1 MTIATVPE
9 VLDSALSVGA
19 YEAPA
24 ATPATVRAATS
35 RLTVALGEYDT
46 GWHDPKTSIASA
58 SRLVRRIA
66 EVGADLVVLPELA
79 TTGATTEGD
88 RAVALDSPDITAIR
102 EMAQANALWLIT
114 GIALRETR
122 GGCAVNAAIAVNP
135 DGEVVA
141 IHRKRRLFGF
151 AGEDREFTPGTES
164 TVVDVNGVRLG
175 LFICYELRFPE
186 LFRPVARDVD
196 AMVVVANWP
205 ANRHEHWDALL
216 RARAIENQC
225 FMIGVN
231 RTGFADG
238 LSYLGG
244 STVFDPWGDR
254 LSAMPVHA
262 TRIAAVDTERVR
274 ALRESHPF
282 LLDCNV

>member
-1 MTIATVPE
+1 MTTATLPE
-9 VLDSALSVGA
+9 SLVALDFGA
-19 YEAPA
+19 PSKS
-24 ATPATVRAATS
+24 TVESKTT

-46 GWHDPKTSIASA
+46 GWHDPRTSIESA
-58 SRLVRRIA
+58 GRLIRRVA

-79 TTGATTEGD
+79 TTGATTEGG
-88 RAVALDSPDITAIR
+88 RAVPLDSPDVDAIR
-102 EMAQANALWLIT
+102 AMAKTHEMWVIA
-114 GIALRETR
+114 GIALREAR
-122 GGCAVNAAIAVNP
+122 GGGAVNAAIAVDP
-135 DGEVVA
+135 TGEIAA
-141 IHRKRRLFGF
+141 IHRKRRLFALG
-151 AGEDREFTPGTES
+151 GEDREFTAGNES
-164 TVVDVNGVRLG
+164 TVLDVNGMKLG

-186 LFRPVARDVD
+186 LFSAVARDVD

-254 LSAMPVHA
+254 ISPMPVNA
-262 TRIAAVDTERVR
+262 TRIAAIDAGRVR
-274 ALRESHPF
+274 RLRETHPF
-282 LLDCNV
+282 LQDRRS

>member
-1 MTIATVPE
+1 MTIATLP
-9 VLDSALSVGA
+9 DSIDTALAIGTFAQSK
-19 YEAPA
+19 PA
-24 ATPATVRAATS
+24 AETV

-46 GWHDPKTSIASA
+46 GWHDSKTSITAA
-58 SRLVRRIA
+58 GRLVRRVA
-66 EVGADLVVLPELA
+66 EVGADVVVLPELA

-88 RAVALDSPDITAIR
+88 RAVPLDSPDVAAIR
-102 EMAQANALWLIT
+102 AIAKSNAMWVIT
-114 GIALRETR
+114 GIALREAR
-122 GGCAVNAAIAVNP
+122 GACAVNAAIAVNP
-135 DGEVVA
+135 SGEIIAV
-141 IHRKRRLFGF
+141 HRKRRLFGF
-151 AGEDREFTPGTES
+151 AGEDREFSPGTES
-164 TVVDVNGVRLG
+164 TIVDVNGVKLG

-186 LFRPVARDVD
+186 LFGPVADDVD

-254 LSAMPVHA
+254 ISPTPVHA
-262 TRIAAVDTERVR
+262 TRIATIDTERVR
-274 ALRESHPF
+274 RLRESHPF
-282 LLDCNV
+282 LKDRA

>member
-1 MTIATVPE
+1 RETT
-9 VLDSALSVGA
+9 
-19 YEAPA
+19 
-24 ATPATVRAATS
+24 

-46 GWHDPKTSIASA
+46 GWHDPKTSIAAA
-58 SRLVRRIA
+58 SRLIKRVA
-66 EVGADLVVLPELA
+66 EVGADVVVLPELA
-79 TTGATTEGD
+79 TTGATTEGERAVSID
-88 RAVALDSPDITAIR
+88 SADVNAIRAVAKAHQMWVIA
-102 EMAQANALWLIT
+102 
-114 GIALRETR
+114 GIALREAR
-122 GGCAVNAAIAVNP
+122 GGCAVNAAIAINP
-135 DGEVVA
+135 SGEITA
-141 IHRKRRLFGF
+141 IHRKRQLFTLG
-151 AGEDREFTPGTES
+151 GEDREFTAGTES
-164 TVVDVNGVRLG
+164 TVVDVNGVKLG

-186 LFRPVARDVD
+186 LFRPIADEVE

-254 LSAMPVHA
+254 ISPTPVHA
-262 TRIAAVDTERVR
+262 TRIATIDTERVR
-274 ALRESHPF
+274 RLRESHPF
-282 LLDCNV
+282 LRDRH

>member
-1 MTIATVPE
+1 MTIATLPDT
-9 VLDSALSVGA
+9 LDTALVIENLVRPQA
-19 YEAPA
+19 APA
-24 ATPATVRAATS
+24 TA

-46 GWHDPKTSIASA
+46 GWHDPKASLAAA
-58 SRLVRRIA
+58 SRLIRRVA
-66 EVGADLVVLPELA
+66 EVGADVVVLPELA

-88 RAVALDSPDITAIR
+88 RAVTLDSPDVAAIR
-102 EMAQANALWLIT
+102 AMAKSNQMWVVA
-114 GIALRETR
+114 GIALREAR
-122 GGCAVNAAIAVNP
+122 GACAVNAAIAVNP
-135 DGEVVA
+135 KGEIVA
-141 IHRKRRLFGF
+141 THRKRRLFGF
-151 AGEDREFTPGTES
+151 AGEDREFTPGDES
-164 TVVDVNGVRLG
+164 TIVDIDGVKLG
-175 LFICYELRFPE
+175 IFICYELRFPE
-186 LFRPVARDVD
+186 LFRPIASEVD

-254 LSAMPVHA
+254 ISPTPVHS
-262 TRIAAVDTERVR
+262 TRIATIDTDRVR
-274 ALRESHPF
+274 KLRESHPF
-282 LLDCNV
+282 LKDALSS

>member
-1 MTIATVPE
+1 MTTATLP
-9 VLDSALSVGA
+9 DSLATLGIGKLN
-19 YEAPA
+19 APTRETA
-24 ATPATVRAATS
+24 

-46 GWHDPKTSIASA
+46 GWHDPKTSIATA
-58 SRLVRRIA
+58 SRLVTRVA

-79 TTGATTEGD
+79 TTGATIEGE
-88 RAVALDSPDITAIR
+88 RAVSLDSADVSAIR
-102 EMAQANALWLIT
+102 AIAKSRQMWIIA
-114 GIALRETR
+114 GIALREAR
-122 GGCAVNAAIAVNP
+122 GSCAVNAAIAVDP
-135 DGEVVA
+135 KGEIVA

-151 AGEDREFTPGTES
+151 AGEDRDFTPGTDS
-164 TVVDVNGVRLG
+164 TVIDVNGVKLG

-186 LFRPVARDVD
+186 LFRPIAADVD

-231 RTGFADG
+231 RTGHADN

-254 LSAMPVHA
+254 ISPTPVHA
-262 TRIAAVDTERVR
+262 TRIASIDAERVR
-274 ALRESHPF
+274 RLRESHPF
-282 LLDCNV
+282 LRDRQA

>member
-1 MTIATVPE
+1 MTIATLPE
-9 VLDSALSVGA
+9 TLDTALVIENLVRPQA
-19 YEAPA
+19 APETA
-24 ATPATVRAATS
+24 

-46 GWHDPKTSIASA
+46 GWHDPKTSLAAA
-58 SRLVRRIA
+58 SRLIRRVA
-66 EVGADLVVLPELA
+66 EVGADVVVLPELA

-88 RAVALDSPDITAIR
+88 RAVTLDSPDVAAIR
-102 EMAQANALWLIT
+102 AMAKSNQMWVVA
-114 GIALRETR
+114 GIALREAR
-122 GGCAVNAAIAVNP
+122 GACAVNAAIAVNP
-135 DGEVVA
+135 KGEIVA
-141 IHRKRRLFGF
+141 THRKRRLFGF
-151 AGEDREFTPGTES
+151 AGEDREFTPGDAATI
-164 TVVDVNGVRLG
+164 VDIDSVKLG
-175 LFICYELRFPE
+175 IFICYELRFPE
-186 LFRPVARDVD
+186 LFRPIASEVD

-254 LSAMPVHA
+254 ISPTPVHS
-262 TRIAAVDTERVR
+262 TRIATIDTDRVR
-274 ALRESHPF
+274 KLRESHPF
-282 LLDCNV
+282 LKDAAASS

>member
-1 MTIATVPE
+1 MTIATLPDRLE
-9 VLDSALSVGA
+9 TALQI
-19 YEAPA
+19 ENLIQPK
-24 ATPATVRAATS
+24 TVAETA

-46 GWHDPKTSIASA
+46 GWHDPKTSLTAA
-58 SRLVRRIA
+58 TRLIRRVA
-66 EVGADLVVLPELA
+66 EVGADVVVLPELA

-88 RAVALDSPDITAIR
+88 RAVPLDSPDVAAIR
-102 EMAQANALWLIT
+102 AMAKSNQMWVIA
-114 GIALRETR
+114 GIALREAR
-122 GGCAVNAAIAVNP
+122 GACAVNAAIAVNP
-135 DGEVVA
+135 SGEIVG

-151 AGEDREFTPGTES
+151 AGEDREFTPGDES
-164 TVVDVNGVRLG
+164 TIIDLNGVKLG

-186 LFRPVARDVD
+186 LFRPIASDVD

-231 RTGFADG
+231 RTGHADD
-238 LSYLGG
+238 LSYIGG

-254 LSAMPVHA
+254 LSPTPVHA
-262 TRIAAVDTERVR
+262 IRIATIDSGRVR
-274 ALRESHPF
+274 KLREEYPF
-282 LLDCNV
+282 LRDR

>member
-1 MTIATVPE
+1 MTIATLPDSLETALGVGIVAKANAEPE
-9 VLDSALSVGA
+9 
-19 YEAPA
+19 
-24 ATPATVRAATS
+24 TT
-35 RLTVALGEYDT
+35 RLMVALGEYDT
-46 GWHDPKTSIASA
+46 GWHDPKASLAAA
-58 SRLVRRIA
+58 SRMIRRVA
-66 EVGADLVVLPELA
+66 EVGADMVVLPELA

-88 RAVALDSPDITAIR
+88 RAVPLESPDVTAIR
-102 EMAQANALWLIT
+102 AMAKSSQMWVIA
-114 GIALRETR
+114 GIALREAR
-122 GGCAVNAAIAVNP
+122 GACAVNAAVAVNP
-135 DGEVVA
+135 AGEIVA
-141 IHRKRRLFGF
+141 VHRKQRLFGF
-151 AGEDREFTPGTES
+151 AGEDREFTPGNES
-164 TVVDVNGVRLG
+164 TVLDVNGIKLG

-186 LFRPVARDVD
+186 LFRPVAAQVD

-254 LSAMPVHA
+254 LSPTPVHS
-262 TRIAAVDTERVR
+262 TRIATIDRERVR
-274 ALRESHPF
+274 KLRESHPF
-282 LLDCNV
+282 LKDCR

>member
-1 MTIATVPE
+1 MT
-9 VLDSALSVGA
+9 L
-19 YEAPA
+19 
-24 ATPATVRAATS
+24 ATPPEAIDALLAVESLTPPPADTT

-46 GWHDPKTSIASA
+46 GWHDPTTSIAA
-58 SRLVRRIA
+58 ARRLVTRVA

-79 TTGATTEGD
+79 TTGATTEGE
-88 RAVALDSPDITAIR
+88 RAVPIDSPDVAAIR
-102 EMAQANALWLIT
+102 AIARDHQMWLVA
-114 GIALRETR
+114 GVALRESR
-122 GGCAVNAAIAVNP
+122 GSCAVNAAIAVDP
-135 DGEVVA
+135 AGAIVA
-141 IHRKRRLFGF
+141 IHRKRRLFAF

-164 TVVDVNGVRLG
+164 TVIDVNGVRLG

-186 LFRPVARDVD
+186 LFRPVAGDVD
-196 AMVVVANWP
+196 AMVVTANWP

-254 LSAMPVHA
+254 ISPTPVHA
-262 TRIAAVDTERVR
+262 TRIATIDTERVR
-274 ALRESHPF
+274 KLRESHPF
-282 LLDCNV
+282 LRDR

>member
-1 MTIATVPE
+1 MTIATLP
-9 VLDSALSVGA
+9 DSI
-19 YEAPA
+19 EAAVDIGTFAQPNA
-24 ATPATVRAATS
+24 ASETT

-46 GWHDPKTSIASA
+46 GWHDPKTSLTAA
-58 SRLVRRIA
+58 TRLIRRVA
-66 EVGADLVVLPELA
+66 EVGADMIVLPELA

-88 RAVALDSPDITAIR
+88 RAVPLESPDVAAIR
-102 EMAQANALWLIT
+102 AMAKSNQMWVIA
-114 GIALRETR
+114 GIALKEAR
-122 GGCAVNAAIAVNP
+122 GACAVNAAIAVNP
-135 DGEVVA
+135 SGEIVA
-141 IHRKRRLFGF
+141 THRKQRLFGF
-151 AGEDREFTPGTES
+151 AGEDREFTPGNAS
-164 TVVDVNGVRLG
+164 TVLDVNGVKLG

-186 LFRPVARDVD
+186 LFRPIAKEVD

-254 LSAMPVHA
+254 ISPTPVHS
-262 TRIAAVDTERVR
+262 TRIATIDTERVR
-274 ALRESHPF
+274 KLRESHPF
-282 LLDCNV
+282 LKDQLAQ

>member
-1 MTIATVPE
+1 MTIATLPDGLE
-9 VLDSALSVGA
+9 TALAIESLVQA
-19 YEAPA
+19 KPPA
-24 ATPATVRAATS
+24 ETA

-46 GWHDPKTSIASA
+46 GWHDPKTSLTAA
-58 SRLVRRIA
+58 SRLIRRVA
-66 EVGADLVVLPELA
+66 EVGADVVVLPELA

-88 RAVALDSPDITAIR
+88 RAVSLDSPDVAAIR
-102 EMAQANALWLIT
+102 GMAKAHEMWLIA
-114 GIALRETR
+114 GIALREAR
-122 GGCAVNAAIAVNP
+122 GACAVNAAVAVNP
-135 DGEVVA
+135 HGEIVA
-141 IHRKRRLFGF
+141 IHRKRRLFAF
-151 AGEDREFTPGTES
+151 SGEDREFAPGTDS
-164 TVVDVNGVRLG
+164 TVVDINGVKLG
-175 LFICYELRFPE
+175 MFICYELRFPE
-186 LFRPVARDVD
+186 LFRPLANEVD

-254 LSAMPVHA
+254 ISPTPVHS
-262 TRIAAVDTERVR
+262 TRIATIDSERVR
-274 ALRESHPF
+274 KLRESHPF
-282 LLDCNV
+282 LKDMAST